1 MNPPVS
7 LSPSYET
14 LDELKRLLA
23 EADDDFANGRY
34 RTFQNEAELRELFE
48 DIKARGRE
56 RLNAEQR
63 QATSAHGESSFNG

>member
-1 MNPPVS
+1 MISTPLPTSPPNS
-7 LSPSYET
+7 CET

-48 DIKARGRE
+48 DIKRRGRA
-56 RLNAEQR
+56 RLDEEQR
-63 QATSAHGESSFNG
+63 QSR